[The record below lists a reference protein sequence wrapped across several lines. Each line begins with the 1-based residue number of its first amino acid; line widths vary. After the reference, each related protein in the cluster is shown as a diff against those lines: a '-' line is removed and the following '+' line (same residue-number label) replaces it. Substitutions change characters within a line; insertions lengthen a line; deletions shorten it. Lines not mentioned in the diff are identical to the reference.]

1 MSISNV
7 GSIVLQVVVFVTTLV
22 NFQSALAHV
31 EPVALIGLYIVSRLF
46 ARGPDDFGVS
56 GCLDR

>member
-7 GSIVLQVVVFVTTLV
+7 GSTVLQVVVFVATLV

-31 EPVALIGLYIVSRLF
+31 EPVALIGLYIVSRLL
-46 ARGPDDFGVS
+46 ARRPEDFYFE
-56 GCLDR
+56 GCLDH

>member
-7 GSIVLQVVVFVTTLV
+7 GSTVLQVVVFVTTLV

-46 ARGPDDFGVS
+46 ARRPDDFCVE
-56 GCLDR
+56 GCLAQ